1 MKEKIMQIVFETDNF
16 SSRGRKGD
24 HCLANVLHYL
34 KRFGCLATDHS
45 LPEVEKVACL
55 TPSGTIRYCRLFAS
69 KGVTAE
75 TEAIF
80 LKNPE
85 LGLRYLK
92 MVGRSSFLDPVVQKK
107 FRKKFRS
114 NPRVAYEWAKAFH
127 IRLTEEEEECFRKDL
142 SAANNYARSVI
153 GGRFPEKIHEMIILA
168 SFGNMD
174 VYQKKSLSEYIKLAG
189 DAGKN

>member
-1 MKEKIMQIVFETDNF
+1 MQIVFETDNF
-16 SSRGRKGD
+16 SARGRKGD

-85 LGLRYLK
+85 LGVRYLK
-92 MVGRSSFLDPVVQKK
+92 MVGRSGFLDPDVQKK

-114 NPRVAYEWAKAFH
+114 NPRVAYEWAKAFK

-142 SAANNYARSVI
+142 CAANNYARSVI
-153 GGRFPEKIHEMIILA
+153 GGRFPERIHEMIILA

-174 VYQKKSLSEYIKLAG
+174 VYQKKSLSEYVKLAG